1 MTDSVLERTRT
12 GGDIVLGALL
22 VLGGLV
28 VLGHAALA
36 TAVSILFLG
45 WMLLIF
51 GVVGLVGSLFRIGK
65 GGFWA
70 SALTGGLLTVLGLV
84 MLRNVGAAA
93 VTLTLVAGALFLAG
107 GITRLVVAAEQP
119 ELRGV
124 LIFSGVVSTLLGVLV
139 LFNLFTASF
148 TLLGVLMGVEMLAD
162 GIAMMVMGRVR
173 LVPGAMAGTPHGAHA

>member
-1 MTDSVLERTRT
+1 MTDSILERTRT
-12 GGDIVLGALL
+12 GGDILLGALL

-28 VLGHAALA
+28 VLGHATLA

-51 GVVGLVGSLFRIGK
+51 GVVGLVGALFRIGK

-70 SALTGGLLTVLGLV
+70 SALTGGLLSVLGLV

-107 GITRLVVAAEQP
+107 GITRLVVAAEQH

-124 LIFSGVVSTLLGVLV
+124 LIFSGVVSTLLGLLV

-148 TLLGVLMGVEMLAD
+148 TLLGVLMGVEMLSD
-162 GIAMMVMGRVR
+162 GVAMMVMGRVR
-173 LVPGAMAGTPHGAHA
+173 MVPGAMTGTPRGAHA